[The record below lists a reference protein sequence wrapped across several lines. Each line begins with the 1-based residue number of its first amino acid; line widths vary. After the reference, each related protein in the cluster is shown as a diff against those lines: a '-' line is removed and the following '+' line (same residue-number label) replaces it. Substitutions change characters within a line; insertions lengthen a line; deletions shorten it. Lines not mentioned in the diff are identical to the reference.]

1 MPPPTKRS
9 ALKRVP
15 AGKAYRFLEA
25 GPIVLVATCIDGK
38 PNVMTMGFHMMLSHD
53 PPLIGCVI
61 GPWDHSHDALRE
73 TRECVIAIPTVD
85 LARKVVDIG
94 NCSGSD
100 LDKLAQFGLST
111 LKASKVAAPLIADCL
126 VNIECRVADDTL
138 AQRHDLWIV
147 EALAIWVD
155 PARKE
160 RRTLH
165 HNGDGTF
172 NVDGRLIDLR
182 DRMTKWKYLQD

>member
-1 MPPPTKRS
+1 M
-9 ALKRVP
+9 KRVP

-25 GPIVLVATCIDGK
+25 GPIVLVATSRDGK
-38 PNVMTMGFHMMLSHD
+38 PNVMTMGFHMMVSHD

-61 GPWDHSHDALRE
+61 GPWDHSYAALRE

-85 LARKVVDIG
+85 LAGKVVDIG

-100 LDKLAQFGLST
+100 FDKLAHFGLST
-111 LKASKVAAPLIADCL
+111 LKASKVTAPLLPDCL
-126 VNIECRVADDTL
+126 VNLECRVADDTL
-138 AQRHDLWIV
+138 AQRHDLWIL

-182 DRMTKWKYLQD
+182 DRMVKWKYLQD